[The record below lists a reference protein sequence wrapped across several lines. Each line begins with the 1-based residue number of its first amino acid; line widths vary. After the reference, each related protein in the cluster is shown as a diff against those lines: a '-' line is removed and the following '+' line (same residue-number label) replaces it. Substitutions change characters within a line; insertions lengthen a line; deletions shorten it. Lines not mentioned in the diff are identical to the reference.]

1 MAGPRGRTP
10 SAGGG
15 ERPRVLV
22 VDDNADMRDY
32 IASLLA
38 SRYDVE
44 TAADGAI
51 ALELARRE
59 PPELV
64 VTDVMM
70 PNLDGFGLLA
80 ALQADPATTDV
91 PVIMVSARAGEEGT
105 IEGLEAGADDYLIK
119 PFAAREL
126 LARVHANLELDR
138 ARRTRDALRR
148 SGDLLDQAQRLA
160 RVGSWEID
168 LATSEVRASPEL
180 LRQLQLQRR
189 ASCGRSRSRR
199 ARPPR
204 RRRSRARPRSPPRPE
219 GEPLDIELRIV
230 TPDGATRLY
239 RTLGEL
245 ERDEDGSPV
254 RLRGSNQDI
263 TEQREAE
270 HALAAA
276 SIADELQRSLLPELT
291 FDAEQLEVA
300 TYYRAGVAGT
310 QVGGDWYDVID
321 LGAGRTALVLG
332 DVVGRGVRA
341 AAVMGQLRAAVRAYA
356 QLELSPADVLE
367 CLDEVVRHLGPE
379 QIVTCLYAVF
389 DPRDRSLTYANAG
402 HLPPLLALPGEARG
416 PARRRRRPA
425 ARHRCRPA
433 RASSRE
439 TLRAGAL
446 LAIYTDGLVERRDR
460 VIDDGIDRLAEALG
474 AASGDVAALVD
485 ALVPDGSDDDIALL
499 TARVLE
505 APSERTARYDVDS
518 RPRRDPV
525 RARVRDRDPRGVGP
539 AGRPA
544 SRRAADRRRARHQRR
559 PAREA
564 ADRAAAAPAPTYLL
578 IEVEDGAAATP
589 RKLRPTP
596 TDDHGRGLQL
606 TAAVAGRWGTRPLH
620 DRKTVWCQL
629 PLARYGVTPERAPR
643 TAPR

>member
-1 MAGPRGRTP
+1 
-10 SAGGG
+10 
-15 ERPRVLV
+15 VLV

-51 ALELARRE
+51 ALELARRA
-59 PPELV
+59 PPALV
-64 VTDVMM
+64 LTDVMM

-126 LARVHANLELDR
+126 LARVHANIELDR

-160 RVGSWEID
+160 KIGSWEIE
-168 LATSEVRASPEL
+168 LATNAVRASPEL
-180 LRQLQLQRR
+180 LRQLQLSPDELR
-189 ASCGRSRSRR
+189 ASHLNARVHPDDAER
-199 ARPPR
+199 ARK
-204 RRRSRARPRSPPRPE
+204 AIAAAAE
-219 GEPLDIELRIV
+219 GEPLELELRIV

-245 ERDEDGSPV
+245 ERDADGTPL

-270 HALAAA
+270 RALAAA
-276 SIADELQRSLLPELT
+276 SIADELQRSLLPELS

-300 TYYRAGVAGT
+300 AYYRAGVAGT

-321 LGAGRTALVLG
+321 VGAGRTALVLG

-367 CLDEVVRHLGPE
+367 CLDQVVRHLGPE

-389 DPRDRSLTYANAG
+389 DPRDRSFTYANAG
-402 HLPPLLALPGEARG
+402 HLPPLLAPPGEAPVRLDAAVG
-416 PARRRRRPA
+416 PPLGTGA
-425 ARHRCRPA
+425 AGMGEH
-433 RASSRE
+433 RE
-439 TLRAGAL
+439 TLETGAL
-446 LAIYTDGLVERRDR
+446 LVIYTDGLVERRGR
-460 VIDDGIDRLAEALG
+460 VIDEGIDQLAEALG
-474 AASGDVAALVD
+474 AASGDAAALVH

-505 APSERTARYDVDS
+505 APPERTARYDVIPDRGALRFARAFVTETLAAWELPDDL
-518 RPRRDPV
+518 RPDALV
-525 RARVRDRDPRGVGP
+525 I
-539 AGRPA
+539 AGELVTNAVLHGKPPIELRLRLA
-544 SRRAADRRRARHQRR
+544 Q
-559 PAREA
+559 
-564 ADRAAAAPAPTYLL
+564 TYLL
-578 IEVEDGAAATP
+578 LEVEDGSAATP

-596 TDDHGRGLQL
+596 SDHHGRGLQL
-606 TAAVAGRWGTRPLH
+606 TAAIAGRWGTRPLH

-629 PLARYGVTPERAPR
+629 PLVRYGVMAERASR
-643 TAPR
+643 